1 MKEGETV
8 KNDEEDGILFFD
20 CLPHGLD
27 LRYPQPIKKVS
38 FYDVWQYYMYSVLH
52 GVIKKD
58 RKDIDFVTDQF
69 FRGNITKVQVMEFF
83 LIDLGNGYCRFN
95 DNFFTVF
102 SMDYWLFE
110 TNL

>member
-1 MKEGETV
+1 M
-8 KNDEEDGILFFD
+8 KNDEEDYLFFD

-27 LRYPQPIKKVS
+27 LKYPQPIDKVS

-52 GVIKKD
+52 GMIKKN
-58 RKDIDFVTDQF
+58 RKDIEFVTDEF
-69 FRGNITKVQVMEFF
+69 FHGRLTKDQVMEFF

-102 SMDYWLFE
+102 SMEYWLSE
-110 TNL
+110 AKIK